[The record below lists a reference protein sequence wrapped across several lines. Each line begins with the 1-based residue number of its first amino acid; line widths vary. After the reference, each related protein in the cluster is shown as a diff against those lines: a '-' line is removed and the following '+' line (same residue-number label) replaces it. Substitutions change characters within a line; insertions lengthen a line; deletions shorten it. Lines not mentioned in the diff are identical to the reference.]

1 MDRIN
6 AVTFQIE
13 EGIFLF
19 AVTPIIFLMPMK
31 PPLQLGCHAWR

>member
-1 MDRIN
+1 MNKGN
-6 AVTFQIE
+6 AVTFQAE

-19 AVTPIIFLMPMK
+19 AVTPGILLRPMK